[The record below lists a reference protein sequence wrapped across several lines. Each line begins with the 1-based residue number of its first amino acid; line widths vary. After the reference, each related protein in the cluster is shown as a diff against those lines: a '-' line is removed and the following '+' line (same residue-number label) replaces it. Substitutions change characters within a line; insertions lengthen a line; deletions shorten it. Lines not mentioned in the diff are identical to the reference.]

1 MKRRRQPKQVS
12 REKEGVGGEENKQRQ
27 IKTGRERREDKE
39 TERSEK
45 ESPGFEKVKEKDHQ
59 QRDRRF

>member
-45 ESPGFEKVKEKDHQ
+45 ERPGFEKVKEKDHQ